1 MTKKELRTM
10 SRSELEQRAEDIQ
23 CFIDAD
29 TQLGCG
35 FAPSGRYSDLYEE
48 LYEID
53 EAIAALDGYAS
64 AEEMHWAEMKYVYS
78 DEYRQ
83 ENNLPF

>member
-35 FAPSGRYSDLYEE
+35 FAPAWHYADLYEE

-53 EAIAALDGYAS
+53 EAIAALEGYGS
-64 AEEMHWAEMKYVYS
+64 AAEM
-78 DEYRQ
+78 YRA
-83 ENNLPF
+83 EVAY